1 MEGEDGIIATPALRI
16 PLEFIR
22 PLGGGI
28 FFFTLGEIGPTAPLQ
43 EGQKAAGC

>member
-22 PLGGGI
+22 PLGGI
-28 FFFTLGEIGPTAPLQ
+28 FFFTLGEFGPTAPLQ
-43 EGQKAAGC
+43 EEQKAAGC